1 MKNIT
6 LAALAALCLS
16 QCEQSTM
23 SEEQMS
29 AGACKL
35 FSDNQGD
42 PKLYKPLISQAL
54 NGDGKKSWTIA
65 TLILAHWGGNAHA
78 MEYDEAEK
86 LRRLGAAWM
95 QQARRQDSP
104 LAIIDCLNCVNGLTE
119 TPDFADAEKAQEA
132 REEAKKLLLAIP
144 ERDETE
150 ERYLKSLGE

>member
-1 MKNIT
+1 MKRTI
-6 LAALAALCLS
+6 LPALAMLCLT
-16 QCEQSTM
+16 QCDQAPMTEAQM
-23 SEEQMS
+23 SE
-29 AGACKL
+29 GACKL

-65 TLILAHWGGNAHA
+65 TLILNHWGEYAPA
-78 MEYDEAEK
+78 MEFDEAEK
-86 LRRLGAAWM
+86 LRRLGESWM
-95 QQARRQDSP
+95 QLARMQDSP

-119 TPDFADAEKAQEA
+119 TPDFADAEKAKAA

-150 ERYLKSLGE
+150 ERYLQSLGE